1 MQFLAAASG
10 GMGNYTILIFFVLMI
25 VLMYFTM
32 YRPQKKQQ
40 EKRQKMLNAIK
51 VGDPV
56 VTIGGL
62 HGTIDELD
70 DANQTVVLDCD
81 GIYLTFSRSAIRTI
95 AKTKQQPAATNKTQ
109 TTTANDSK
117 KASTPAPED
126 DSQPAPQ
133 KAAEVEPPAE
143 TTPTSAEK
151 SKTTEADQEA

>member
-10 GMGNYTILIFFVLMI
+10 GMGNYTILIFFILMI

-40 EKRQKMLNAIK
+40 EQRQKMLNAIK

-109 TTTANDSK
+109 TTANDSK

-143 TTPTSAEK
+143 TAPTSAEK

>member
-40 EKRQKMLNAIK
+40 EQRQKMLNAIK

-109 TTTANDSK
+109 TTANDSK
-117 KASTPAPED
+117 KASTPVPED